1 MFKVNKRIIRTNSGV
16 FTYFTQFSSVSIVD
30 SEQGNV
36 SWVSFFIVNNKNIG
50 LMADCGSS

>member
-1 MFKVNKRIIRTNSGV
+1 MFKVNNRIIRTKSGV